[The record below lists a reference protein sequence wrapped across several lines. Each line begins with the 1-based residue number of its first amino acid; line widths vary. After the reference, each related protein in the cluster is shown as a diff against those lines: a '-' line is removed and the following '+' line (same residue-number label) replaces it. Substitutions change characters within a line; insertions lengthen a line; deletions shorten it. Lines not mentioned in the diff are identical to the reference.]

1 MKGLTLA
8 GLIALATAI
17 PTTQAELF
25 QCRFAVDGVSY
36 DLSTLG
42 GGHKILVE
50 YSTPPSRTLLSW
62 FINPCGVLPDGF
74 SSCDKDTQ
82 VCGTEEVVLE
92 GSKNLMTQIIP
103 LVSKADSGG
112 SSARLVK
119 IDGGVSTITE
129 NSKWGDFSNL
139 TSRIDFVCSDADS
152 EPTMKSWDGQL
163 LHVEWKTKQICTSN
177 DKPDQGKEPG
187 QKEPDQKEPDQ
198 DKEKEPPKGD
208 EPADESSSWGW
219 FTWLFI
225 ILVLVFGG
233 YVIGSAWIN
242 YNQYGMSGVELLPH
256 SDALR
261 DLPYLIRDFANKVV
275 NTFAGGG
282 TRGGY
287 SAV

>member
-1 MKGLTLA
+1 MKGLTLV

-17 PTTQAELF
+17 PTAQAELF
-25 QCRFAVDGVSY
+25 QCRFAIDGFSY
-36 DLSTLG
+36 DLSSLA
-42 GGHKILVE
+42 GGHKMQIE
-50 YSTPPSRTLLSW
+50 HSTPPTRTVLSW
-62 FINPCGVLPDGF
+62 FINPCGVLPDGY

-82 VCGTEEVVLE
+82 ICGTEEVILE
-92 GSKNLMTQIIP
+92 DSKTLTTQIIP
-103 LVSKADSGG
+103 LVSKNENGG

-119 IDGGVSTITE
+119 IDNGVSTIID

-139 TSRIDFVCSDADS
+139 TSKIDFLCAETDS
-152 EPTMKSWDGQL
+152 EPTMKSWDGQV
-163 LHVEWKTKQICTSN
+163 LHVEWKTKKICTTIDN
-177 DKPDQGKEPG
+177 PDQGKEPD

-198 DKEKEPPKGD
+198 DKDKEPV
-208 EPADESSSWGW
+208 DESSSWGW

-225 ILVLVFGG
+225 ILVLSFGG
-233 YVIGSAWIN
+233 YVIGSAWVN
-242 YNQYGMSGVELLPH
+242 YNQYGMSGVELLPY